1 MKHNFQFNKNH
12 CSILFPS
19 EIVKKPVKATI
30 YYGFSNRKDN
40 IMVSLDEEDYA
51 IRLETPL
58 PIPKIDGDDI
68 VPNKTK
74 NLSKIKLD
82 KFTVIMLKA
91 LQ

>member
-12 CSILFPS
+12 CTIFFPS

-30 YYGFSNRKDN
+30 YYGFNNRKEN
-40 IMVSLDEEDYA
+40 IIVSLDEEDYA

-58 PIPKIDGDDI
+58 PMPKIDGDNLDTK
-68 VPNKTK
+68 KTK
-74 NLSKIKLD
+74 KLSKIKLD

>member
-12 CSILFPS
+12 CMIQFSS
-19 EIVKKPVKATI
+19 DIVNKPVKATI
-30 YYGFSNRKDN
+30 YYGHSNRKDN
-40 IMVSLDEEDYA
+40 VTVSLDEEDYA

-58 PIPKIDGDDI
+58 PIPKIDGDTI